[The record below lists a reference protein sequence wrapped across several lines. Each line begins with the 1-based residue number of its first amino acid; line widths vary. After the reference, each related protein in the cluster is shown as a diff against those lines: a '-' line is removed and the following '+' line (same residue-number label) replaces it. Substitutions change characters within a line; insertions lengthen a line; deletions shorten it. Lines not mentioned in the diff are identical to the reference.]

1 MKRISTISQ
10 NGSYRSVRTA
20 APKVGSYAKM
30 SSGNARPWANAS
42 SKKTTGRKTTTRRR
56 KKKIMNPIFAEC
68 FKIATDPFW
77 KDKFEKASYGKFP
90 RGFSYNKG
98 YLVYKRGAKNESV
111 VVPES
116 PYEAY
121 SVCVFF
127 FHESAKIYSDQDRN
141 QIKEEEYQL
150 QLLDQLKEKTW
161 AKTLKRQKEI
171 LVEIYVHELKDEYGL
186 SLDSTHRLE
195 DLINVGIL
203 FNHFNKDN
211 IILEDGMISEI
222 KGLIYIPGTKSF
234 ETDTPLKPK
243 TSKSSSKA
251 KKLEPSPF
259 PRHIP
264 FHKEKTVVF
273 IDEWS
278 KLLDQTIKPITIKK
292 KETSSFARVKIA
304 RVASPVTQ
312 APTFSTDDYTESTFT
327 PILQTVS
334 TE

>member
-10 NGSYRSVRTA
+10 NGSYRSVSTA

-30 SSGNARPWANAS
+30 SSGNARPWATGP
-42 SKKTTGRKTTTRRR
+42 SKKTIGRKTVTRRR
-56 KKKIMNPIFAEC
+56 KKKILNPIFAEC

-98 YLVYKRGAKNESV
+98 YLIYKRGAKNESV
-111 VVPES
+111 MVPES

-127 FHESAKIYSDQDRN
+127 FHDAAKIYSDQDRK

-171 LVEIYVHELKDEYGL
+171 LVEIYVHELKDKYKL
-186 SLDSTHRLE
+186 SVNATQKLE

-211 IILEDGMISEI
+211 IILEDGMITEI
-222 KGLIYIPGTKSF
+222 KGLEFDSQTISF
-234 ETDTPLKPK
+234 TTSEPLKPK
-243 TSKSSSKA
+243 ISKSSSKA

-264 FHKEKTVVF
+264 FHKERPLVF
-273 IDEWS
+273 VDEWS
-278 KLLDQTIKPITIKK
+278 KFLDQTIKPIPLKK
-292 KETSSFARVKIA
+292 KEATPIGVKIA
-304 RVASPVTQ
+304 RVTSPMTHV
-312 APTFSTDDYTESTFT
+312 PHSSTDDYTESTFT
-327 PILQTVS
+327 PILETIS

>member
-1 MKRISTISQ
+1 MKRISTVSQ
-10 NGSYRSVRTA
+10 NGSYRSVNTA
-20 APKVGSYAKM
+20 APKVGSYAKI
-30 SSGNARPWANAS
+30 SSGNSRPWANGTPKKNVG
-42 SKKTTGRKTTTRRR
+42 KKTANRRR
-56 KKKIMNPIFAEC
+56 KKKILNPIFAEC

-98 YLVYKRGAKNESV
+98 YLIYKRGAKNDSV
-111 VVPES
+111 AIPES
-116 PYEAY
+116 PHEAY

-127 FHESAKIYSDQDRN
+127 FHDAAKIYSDQDRK

-171 LVEIYVHELKDEYGL
+171 LVEIYVHELKDKYKL
-186 SLDSTHRLE
+186 SVNATRKLE
-195 DLINVGIL
+195 DLVNVGIL

-211 IILEDGMISEI
+211 IILEDGMIKEI
-222 KGLIYIPGTKSF
+222 KGLEFNPQTKSF
-234 ETDTPLKPK
+234 IASEPLKPK
-243 TSKSSSKA
+243 LSKSSSKA

-264 FHKEKTVVF
+264 FQKERPFVF
-273 IDEWS
+273 ADEWS
-278 KLLDQTIKPITIKK
+278 KFLDQTIKPIPLKK
-292 KETSSFARVKIA
+292 KEGTLTGVKIA
-304 RVASPVTQ
+304 HVSSPTT
-312 APTFSTDDYTESTFT
+312 PFPRSSTDDYTESTFT
-327 PILQTVS
+327 PILETIS